1 MKKAFT
7 SIILTF
13 LIGFSACECNQPTK
27 VACVGDSITEG
38 FGISPQSVYSYPV
51 VLDSLLGND
60 YTVMNLGR
68 SATTMR
74 YHGDFPYRTAKEFS
88 NVFAFE
94 PDVIVIKLGT
104 NDTKPYNWDA
114 EKFATSYQTMIDT
127 FRTLTSQPRIY
138 VCLPVPV
145 FKTKWGIN
153 DSTVVNG
160 VIPAIKKIAETNH
173 LPVIDLYKPML
184 DKGAMFFDSI
194 HPNAQGAAV
203 MAEII
208 AGKIKN

>member
-1 MKKAFT
+1 MKK
-7 SIILTF
+7 IIFSVHLAF
-13 LIGFSACECNQPTK
+13 LIGLSACTCNEATK

-38 FGISPQSVYSYPV
+38 AGVWPQSELAYPV
-51 VLDSLLGND
+51 VLDSLLGD
-60 YTVMNLGR
+60 QYTVINLGR
-68 SATTMR
+68 SATTMLR
-74 YHGDFPYRTAKEFS
+74 DGDFPYWTAKEFS

-94 PDVIVIKLGT
+94 PEVIIIKLGT
-104 NDTKPYNWDA
+104 NDTKPQNWDA
-114 EKFATSYQTMIDT
+114 AKYESSYQAMIDT
-127 FRTLTSQPRIY
+127 FKTIPTNPKIY

-160 VIPAIKKIAETNH
+160 VIPIVKKVAEHNN
-173 LPVIDLYKPML
+173 LPVINLYDPML

-194 HPNAQGAAV
+194 HPDARGAAA

-208 AGKIKN
+208 AREIM

>member
-1 MKKAFT
+1 MNKAFT
-7 SIILTF
+7 LISLTL
-13 LIGFSACECNQPTK
+13 LICFSACESNQPTK

-114 EKFATSYQTMIDT
+114 EKFENSCQAMIDT
-127 FRTLTSQPRIY
+127 FRTLDSQPRIY

-153 DSTVVNG
+153 DSTLVNG
-160 VIPAIKKIAETNH
+160 VIPVIKKIAETNQ
-173 LPVIDLYKPML
+173 LPVIDLYEPML

-194 HPNAQGAAV
+194 HPDAQGAAV

-208 AGKIKN
+208 AGEIKN